1 MKILALNASPRKEG
15 NTAKVLKEMTKDH
28 ADVDLDYFDLNS
40 LNIKD
45 CQGCLHCKKTEV
57 CAIKD
62 DMQMLYKKIKECDA
76 LVLGSPIYFGAETAT
91 LKAFIDRLYAL
102 LEFGKPPAKYA
113 SRLKGK
119 KQAIVVLT
127 CGNPKGKEIYAAEAD
142 RLFKMW
148 PGLGFQDVHVY
159 VIGGNQ
165 PAGNI
170 LELTDAQA
178 MVKECQQL
186 LGD

>member
-1 MKILALNASPRKEG
+1 MKILALNASPRKDG
-15 NTAKVLKEMTKDH
+15 NTAKMLKEMTKDH
-28 ADVDLDYFDLNS
+28 ADVDLEYFDLYPM
-40 LNIKD
+40 NIKD
-45 CQGCLHCKKTEV
+45 CQACFYCKKHDG

-62 DMQMLYKKIKECDA
+62 DMQGLYKKIKECDA
-76 LVLGSPIYFGAETAT
+76 LVLGSPIYFGAETAS
-91 LKAFIDRLYAL
+91 LRAFVDRLYAL

-113 SRLKGK
+113 PRLKGK

-127 CGNPKGKEIYAAEAD
+127 CGNPQGKEVYAAEAE
-142 RLFKMW
+142 RLFRTW

-165 PAGNI
+165 PGADI

-178 MVKECQQL
+178 AVKECQKL
-186 LGD
+186 LG